1 VQELAGDEV
10 RGRVLSIQLM
20 ASSAFMI
27 IPLLFVGGMADAF
40 GITNVLMAMGV
51 VIALAYG
58 YALRGW
64 LVQHDSVWS
73 RQSA

>member
-1 VQELAGDEV
+1 
-10 RGRVLSIQLM
+10 
-20 ASSAFMI
+20 
-27 IPLLFVGGMADAF
+27 MADAF